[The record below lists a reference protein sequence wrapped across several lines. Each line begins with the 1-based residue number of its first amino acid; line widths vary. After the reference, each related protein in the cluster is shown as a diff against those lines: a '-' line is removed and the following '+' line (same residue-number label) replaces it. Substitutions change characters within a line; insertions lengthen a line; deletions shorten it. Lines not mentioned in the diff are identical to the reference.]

1 MKLIMKTSLAVL
13 LAALLAFA
21 YWYAFIA
28 LEESP
33 MEQGDILKAY
43 DYQPV
48 ENFQLDMT
56 ETSPNVFSFTY
67 ESFDG
72 ELVYGQISFPDKESD
87 RYPVLIGISAMGRS
101 YVRWWVDTFNGN
113 PTVTQVNR
121 ITDLANRNGYAII
134 SIDARYHGKR
144 KDPDKTLRS
153 IMNDLHFFGDK
164 HDYEAM
170 IRDTVLDHRVLLDW
184 IERQENLDIE
194 RVRVAGYSMGGQIS
208 LILGSVDARIS
219 DIISIVP
226 PSIDDKTALV
236 APKNLVSLLGDKRVL
251 LITAEDDENASAADN
266 DFLFDLLP
274 GSNKERIDFD
284 GGHILPEDYV
294 DRLASEF
301 DQADIPVRRMDH
313 EQVVYSYI
321 VRER

>member
-1 MKLIMKTSLAVL
+1 MKMSSAVL
-13 LAALLAFA
+13 LTALAIFL
-21 YWYAFIA
+21 YWHAFIA

-33 MEQGDILKAY
+33 MEQGNILEAY

-48 ENFQLDMT
+48 ENLQLDMT

-67 ESFDG
+67 ESFDS
-72 ELVYGQISFPDKESD
+72 EVVYGQISYPESTADK
-87 RYPVLIGISAMGRS
+87 YPVLIGVSAMGRS

-121 ITDLANRNGYAII
+121 ITDLANRNGYAVI

-144 KDPDKTLRS
+144 KDPDRTLRS

-164 HDYEAM
+164 RDYEAM

-184 IERQENLDIE
+184 IARQDNLDIE
-194 RVRVAGYSMGGQIS
+194 RVKVAGYSMGGQIS
-208 LILGSVDARIS
+208 LILGSVDARVS

-226 PSIDDKTALV
+226 PFIDDKIALV
-236 APKNLVSLLGDKRVL
+236 APKNLVSLLGDKPVL
-251 LITAEDDENASAADN
+251 LITAADDENASATDN

-301 DQADIPVRRMDH
+301 D
-313 EQVVYSYI
+313 
-321 VRER
+321 